1 MFIKLN
7 DSKPARFM
15 YTVIAIC
22 LVSCIIC
29 FFLYYTHR
37 TSSEIV
43 IWIGIVT
50 FTIMYH
56 FWVRIIL
63 GNVSKLF
70 RKHIRYDQWWF
81 KEHKFEKG
89 LYKFLR
95 VKKWK
100 DKTFTY
106 NPRDFDIKNK
116 PLDEIANIMAKSEV
130 DHWIN
135 ECISLSTLLFII
147 PWGHP
152 VIFIIQAIAAMIF
165 DSQFII
171 IQRYNRPR
179 IIKAFQHKQKN
190 TEKTI
195 NNKES

>member
-37 TSSEIV
+37 TASEKV
-43 IWIGIVT
+43 LWIGIVT

-89 LYKFLR
+89 LYKLLK

-106 NPRDFDIKNK
+106 NPRDFDVKNK

-147 PWGHP
+147 PWHQP
-152 VIFIIQAIAAMIF
+152 IIFIIQALAAMIF

-179 IIKAFQHKQKN
+179 VIKALQHKQK
-190 TEKTI
+190 TAEKEI
-195 NNKES
+195 NNDKS

>member
-37 TSSEIV
+37 TASDV
-43 IWIGIVT
+43 VLWVGITT